1 MVSPDNISTKI
12 THLLQRF
19 HGLEARGY
27 TSVVVEIVMICLAFI
42 LVLNRFCVRFHIGQ
56 KPGLDDYVILA
67 SLVFCIAMNAV
78 NIAAIH
84 YGYGKYTW
92 EVSKD
97 DMGIA
102 LKVRI
107 PGVHFWHMPNR
118 INTLKLFYCLQILY
132 KCTINLTKISIVLL
146 YRRIFETTKFRFQY
160 ICDCIIGVVAAYAF
174 VSIIVTLFE
183 CAPMARVWDRSIPG
197 ACINFTAFWYMNA
210 AWNISTD
217 LLIFLLPMPLIH
229 TLSLPTRSKI
239 GLTAVFAM
247 GVFVCATSILRMKTL
262 DVSSKSPD
270 PSHGTLISTMW
281 TTIEANTGIICA
293 CLPMLRIPLA
303 QFLKY
308 LSSSYRQLLSVKIKE
323 SSTTMRVHNSTK
335 DNTQRDKSFAGWI
348 KGNRTNK

>member
-1 MVSPDNISTKI
+1 MVSPNKISNKV
-12 THLLQRF
+12 THLVQRF

-27 TSVVVEIVMICLAFI
+27 TSVIVEIVMICLAFI

-67 SLVFCIAMNAV
+67 SLAFCIAMNAV

-97 DMGIA
+97 DMCIA
-102 LKVRI
+102 
-107 PGVHFWHMPNR
+107 
-118 INTLKLFYCLQILY
+118 LKLFYCLQILY

-146 YRRIFETTKFRFQY
+146 YRRIFETTKFRFPY
-160 ICDCIIGVVAAYAF
+160 ICDCIIGVVAAYAL

-247 GVFVCATSILRMKTL
+247 GLFVCATSILRMKSL

-303 QFLKY
+303 QILEY
-308 LSSSYRQLLSVKIKE
+308 LSSWYRQLLSVKVKE
-323 SSTTMRVHNSTK
+323 SSTTMRVRNSPK
-335 DNTQRDKSFAGWI
+335 DNTKRDKPFTGWI